1 MLVGLA
7 GLALCHQVFLLLRFG
22 PKHALELAIGVA
34 DADHA
39 VRAPAGR
46 AGDCKCRDSRALRQ
60 KFLRPRL
67 QGFADSLRVSGND
80 CEVSPS
86 RLVGLDLALF
96 PIPQCT

>member
-1 MLVGLA
+1 MDFWQSASPTQITGQLA
-7 GLALCHQVFLLLRFG
+7 
-22 PKHALELAIGVA
+22 
-34 DADHA
+34 
-39 VRAPAGR
+39 

-67 QGFADSLRVSGND
+67 QDFADSLRVSGND

-86 RLVGLDLALF
+86 GLVGLGLALF